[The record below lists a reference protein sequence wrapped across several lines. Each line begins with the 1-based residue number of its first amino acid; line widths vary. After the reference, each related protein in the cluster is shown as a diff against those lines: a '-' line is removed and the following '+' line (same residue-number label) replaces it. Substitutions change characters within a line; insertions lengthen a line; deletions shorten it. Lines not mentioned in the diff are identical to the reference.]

1 MEGRQK
7 SATPRETKLP
17 SSAFVGDIGANWP
30 PCRALPGPAC
40 ANPPP
45 RSPSLACN
53 SVQTAKSIC
62 LAFLFFLPLRSSSNQ
77 SRWEKNSSKMADV
90 NMSSAPAQRSNLRYG
105 MNKGRPTTVIPKT
118 ARPSNKKGVKTE
130 KKTFVRSVI
139 REVAG
144 FSPYEKRVMEL
155 LRNSKDKKA
164 KKLTKKRLGTLLR
177 SKRKIEE
184 LSAVIVEQRRA
195 GH

>member
-1 MEGRQK
+1 MERKEEEEEEEEKEGWKLGEVVSGGREGVEVSAKCGGRQK

-17 SSAFVGDIGANWP
+17 SSAFFGDIGANWP

-77 SRWEKNSSKMADV
+77 SR
-90 NMSSAPAQRSNLRYG
+90 
-105 MNKGRPTTVIPKT
+105 
-118 ARPSNKKGVKTE
+118 
-130 KKTFVRSVI
+130 
-139 REVAG
+139 
-144 FSPYEKRVMEL
+144 
-155 LRNSKDKKA
+155 
-164 KKLTKKRLGTLLR
+164 
-177 SKRKIEE
+177 
-184 LSAVIVEQRRA
+184 
-195 GH
+195 